1 MAFVS
6 IIFFNHRNDRKKSKY
21 FFFLI
26 FKILGKWDKFLKI
39 GVCDY
44 FSHFG
49 GTLFI
54 IKMTENR
61 QGSLL

>member
-1 MAFVS
+1 MTE
-6 IIFFNHRNDRKKSKY
+6 KSQNI
-21 FFFLI
+21 FFLI
-26 FKILGKWDKFLKI
+26 FQILGKWDKFLKI

-61 QGSLL
+61 QGQLL